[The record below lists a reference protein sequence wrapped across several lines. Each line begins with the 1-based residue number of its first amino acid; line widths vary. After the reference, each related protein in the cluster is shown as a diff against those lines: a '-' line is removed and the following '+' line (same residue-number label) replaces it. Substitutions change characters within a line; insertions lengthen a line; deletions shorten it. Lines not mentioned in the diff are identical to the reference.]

1 MKNEKRTERKAAQD
15 FIYLTACMLNAADP
29 DRSRLDKMDLSEV
42 YRMAK
47 RHMLASAIYM
57 SFEQAGCLEYMDEEL
72 ASEWLMYTDAV
83 IRKNILMDVERK
95 HIIDRFEKEGIWY
108 ALLKGCI
115 IADFYPDFGMREM
128 GDNDILFDA
137 TYREKAHDI
146 MYERG
151 YHVTEYKESNH
162 DVYVKEPAYV
172 FEMHTDLM
180 SRLALPEFYAYFA
193 DISGRLIRSTDKQ
206 YERHFSNEDFYIYFI
221 VHAYKHYE
229 YNGGTGL
236 RTLADVYLLNRRLEM
251 DRRYLDREFQKLRV
265 TKFERELA
273 HLADKV
279 FNEPEIVYHST
290 LNTGLAYSE
299 RQMLEYILGSGVF
312 GTRNNSMR
320 KRLVRDGGRE
330 DIHFKTRVTYIL
342 HRIYPKGQG
351 FREAYPFFYK
361 HVWAYI
367 FLPVYRLARRGNI
380 KSLIR
385 EAMLALKTR

>member
-1 MKNEKRTERKAAQD
+1 MKDEKRKEIKAAQD
-15 FIYLTACMLNAADP
+15 FIYLTACMLNTEAP

-42 YRMAK
+42 YSMAK

-57 SFEQAGCLEYMDEEL
+57 SLEHAGCLEFIDEEL
-72 ASEWLMYTDAV
+72 ASKWLMYTDAV
-83 IRKNILMDVERK
+83 IRKNILMNVERK
-95 HIIDRFEKEGIWY
+95 YILDIFEEEGIWY

-115 IADFYPDFGMREM
+115 ISAYYPDFGMREM

-137 TYREKAHDI
+137 SYQEKVHDI
-146 MYERG
+146 MCERG

-172 FEMHTDLM
+172 FEMHTDLI
-180 SRLALPEFYAYFA
+180 SRLALPEFYAYFT
-193 DISGRLIRSTDKQ
+193 DVSGRLIWNTDKPF
-206 YERHFSNEDFYIYFI
+206 ERHFSNEDFYIYFI
-221 VHAYKHYE
+221 VHAFKHYE

-236 RTLADVYLLNRRLEM
+236 RTLADVYLLNRRFEM
-251 DRRYLDREFQKLRV
+251 DRRYLDREFQKLHV
-265 TKFERELA
+265 IKFEQEMAQLA
-273 HLADKV
+273 EKV

-290 LNTGLAYSE
+290 LNTGLTYSE
-299 RQMLEYILGSGVF
+299 RKMLEYILGSGVF
-312 GTRNNSMR
+312 GSRNNSMR

-330 DIHFKTRVTYIL
+330 DIHFKTRITYIL

-385 EAMLALKTR
+385 EAKLALKTR